1 MFVLQYFMV
10 SKFQATENIPRSN
23 QFRTLDFEKK
33 KANFDKISTKSGLS
47 PLFIPYRLEQISRGG
62 EKVIPLSKLK

>member
-1 MFVLQYFMV
+1 MFVQAALQYFMV

-33 KANFDKISTKSGLS
+33 KATCL
-47 PLFIPYRLEQISRGG
+47 
-62 EKVIPLSKLK
+62 